1 MSVKR
6 KAHELAKAI
15 TESPEYERLMKAR
28 EVVENREAAKIMLQ
42 DLEKKQKRL
51 RERYVSGEQPSEAE
65 LEDLQ
70 RTMELVSFNPYIR
83 DLLDAEFAFSRMM
96 AEVWEIITEALGL
109 EVPEAEPRADE
120 PEPIASKAASKL
132 WVPGRDF

>member
-1 MSVKR
+1 
-6 KAHELAKAI
+6 
-15 TESPEYERLMKAR
+15 MKVR